1 MADTFNTDFTIQL
14 FPKAPEQV
22 PIRETIE
29 RVAGRM
35 LGTERAEIDAL
46 QATVGDESS
55 GLVKA
60 TDDLEAKVGDYT
72 PAEFSN
78 RTIAQDLSMAYTPI
92 MKQGVRAKMDK
103 IATGTDDLYET
114 LENKHLVNPLLND
127 ATGAHASYTITLTPA
142 GEATGSITLTMR
154 QIGDIGNDW
163 IVKSSIG
170 FEYNKISKE
179 IVIDNSAVISTGQA
193 FLDWYNGG
201 TEYGADDLQEDI
213 VVTYTG
219 DMKLMLPDLSAPSN
233 GEFAGGVDPHVVGST
248 GADLD
253 ATVDK
258 SPTAGA
264 PTIAQAYASAV
275 LTAVATN
282 PTEGDTVTVNDVI
295 YTYVD
300 ELTEAYASATY
311 TTDNIVP
318 ADGSTVVVNDQTYR
332 FKSTMAQANDVQ
344 IAVTADGSLDNLKS
358 AINTGYVENIT
369 FLGTVAATG
378 VSASEVASHAI
389 TVTAD
394 AIGLAGNAFLKSAST
409 DPDSHI
415 DVDAGG
421 DGTTFSGGVDAV
433 ANEIVIAPAIAD
445 TMVNTKKAING
456 EATEG
461 INYSTGTE
469 QPTDVTCAIDGT
481 VVTCTATT
489 IGTGGN
495 AYPKAVEMATSDIA
509 WDGTTDFF
517 TGGADITAALAGAI
531 RYDDDNV
538 WISTSASAIDDS
550 HWKRF
555 IISDPTPLVLSID
568 DATGNYLLSAHNQ
581 TVIIN
586 MLEDTNGDP
595 VGIALPAAT
604 GSGIEYR
611 IANKHASDAFDI
623 IANGTD
629 VIDDD
634 TTISLTT
641 ITSCILVD
649 VADGIWAQF

>member
-78 RTIAQDLSMAYTPI
+78 RTITELLQTQGFVQKLEVMATREDDIYEELNN
-92 MKQGVRAKMDK
+92 K
-103 IATGTDDLYET
+103 I
-114 LENKHLVNPLLND
+114 LND
-127 ATGAHASYTITLTPA
+127 PIINPVGIAHASHVIQVTVDESPVTAITLTAIQPGAA
-142 GEATGSITLTMR
+142 GNSLSIRLLNITEPDLVVNDNYIIISVNGVLTVS
-154 QIGDIGNDW
+154 DL
-163 IVKSSIG
+163 
-170 FEYNKISKE
+170 YNKLVATKAVTDLVTVTLSDIPLIGLISSFVE
-179 IVIDNSAVISTGQA
+179 IDPAENFT
-193 FLDWYNGG
+193 GG
-201 TEYGADDLQEDI
+201 TDGTAAL
-213 VVTYTG
+213 T
-219 DMKLMLPDLSAPSN
+219 
-233 GEFAGGVDPHVVGST
+233 ST
-248 GADLD
+248 SEELD

-264 PTIAQAYASAV
+264 PTIAQAYATAA

-282 PTEGDTVTVNDVI
+282 PNEGDTVTVNDI
-295 YTYVD
+295 TYTYVD
-300 ELTEAYASATY
+300 GLKEAYASATY
-311 TTDNIVP
+311 TTDNSIPV
-318 ADGSTVVVNDQTYR
+318 DGSTVMVNDQTYR
-332 FKSTMAQANDVQ
+332 FKDSPEQINDVK
-344 IAVTADGSLDNLKS
+344 IAITADGSLDNLKS

-433 ANEIVIAPAIAD
+433 ANQIVIAPAIAD

-461 INYSTGTE
+461 TNYSTGTE
-469 QPTDVTCAIDGT
+469 QPTDVTATIDGLI
-481 VVTCTATT
+481 VTCTANT

-495 AYPKAVEMATSDIA
+495 AYPKAASITNNTLD
-509 WDGTTDFF
+509 WDGTGSFF

-555 IISDPTPLVLSID
+555 IISDPNPLVLSID
-568 DATGNYLLSAHNQ
+568 NATGNYLLSAHNQ

-611 IANKHASDAFDI
+611 IANKHASDSFDI
-623 IANGTD
+623 VANGTD
-629 VIDDD
+629 VIDAN

-641 ITSCILVD
+641 LTSCILID
-649 VADGIWAQF
+649 VADGVWAQF